1 MKVLHVNAFDMNN
14 GAARAAFRL
23 HNALLLKGVDSKML
37 VQIKE
42 SNDPNILSD
51 RSIVANVINRFRWRV
66 SALPKI
72 FYRKK
77 TNRPFSTSWLP
88 PSGLVPKINELK
100 PDIVHLH
107 WIGGGMMNIQEL
119 SGIDSPIVWT
129 LHDNGPFTGGCHTM
143 WDCNKYING
152 CGACPVLGS
161 EKEEDLSTNI
171 FRIKLNTYKKISS
184 LTIVGVSKWISYC
197 ASQSRLLRDK
207 KVVTIPNLIDTTIY
221 KTKDISFARNR
232 LGLPLDKKLIL
243 FGALSAIKDINK
255 GYHYLIEAIRMLNR
269 DDVELVV
276 FGNSITDVTINVD
289 FKINYLG
296 YLDSD
301 ETLNLA
307 YSAANVMIVP
317 SIQESFGQ
325 TAMEAMSCGTPVV
338 SFDTTG
344 LSDIIDH
351 KQNGYLAKCFNERD
365 LTRGIDWVLDYDSP
379 EKLSDLAR
387 QKVVAKFD
395 TNVVSE
401 QFVELYKSILNPTK
415 IGN

>member
-23 HNALLLKGVDSKML
+23 HNALLFKGVDSKML
-37 VQIKE
+37 VQIKG

-51 RSIVANVINRFRWRV
+51 QSFVANVINRFRWRV
-66 SALPKI
+66 SALPKL
-72 FYRKK
+72 FYPKK

-88 PSGLVPKINELK
+88 ASGLVTKINALK

-107 WIGGGMMNIQEL
+107 WIGGGMMKIQEL
-119 SGIDSPIVWT
+119 SGIDSPVVWT
-129 LHDNGPFTGGCHTM
+129 LHDNGPFTGGCHIM
-143 WDCNKYING
+143 WDCKKYLKE

-161 EKEEDLSTNI
+161 EKKIDLSTNI
-171 FRIKLNTYKKISS
+171 FRIKLDTYKKISS
-184 LTIVGVSKWISYC
+184 LTIVGVSSWISAC
-197 ASQSRLLRDK
+197 ALTSMLLRDK
-207 KVVTIPNLIDTTIY
+207 KIVTIPNLIDTTIY
-221 KTKDISFARNR
+221 KAKDINLARKR
-232 LGLPLDKKLIL
+232 FGLPLDKKLIL
-243 FGALSAIKDINK
+243 FGALSAIKDTNK

-276 FGNSITDVTINVD
+276 FGNSNTDVTINLD
-289 FKINYLG
+289 FKINFLG
-296 YLDSD
+296 YLESD
-301 ETLNLA
+301 ESLNFA

-338 SFDTTG
+338 CFDTTG
-344 LSDIIDH
+344 LRDIIDH
-351 KQNGYLAKCFNERD
+351 KQNGYLAECFNERD

-379 EKLSDLAR
+379 KKLSDLAR
-387 QKVVAKFD
+387 QKIVAKFD